1 MSKHVKGICLLVLV
15 FKLCSYSFHRDPN
28 GKETETWPQ
37 FNIDSQKHININE
50 ENTVGQYLY
59 NKEVNFWR
67 EIVPLVM
74 SSLGMY
80 NFEAQLQN
88 HLLKTPS
95 WAKGANH
102 ADELMPV
109 FGYAITEYGLLANL
123 PNINPPEWELDLS
136 EIMMTFWSNF
146 AKYG

>member
-28 GKETETWPQ
+28 GKETETWPR
-37 FNIDSQKHININE
+37 FTIDSQKHININK

-74 SSLGMY
+74 SSLDDAHSSESP
-80 NFEAQLQN
+80 FS
-88 HLLKTPS
+88 K
-95 WAKGANH
+95 K
-102 ADELMPV
+102 
-109 FGYAITEYGLLANL
+109 
-123 PNINPPEWELDLS
+123 LS
-136 EIMMTFWSNF
+136 DTCEKDGTC
-146 AKYG
+146 G